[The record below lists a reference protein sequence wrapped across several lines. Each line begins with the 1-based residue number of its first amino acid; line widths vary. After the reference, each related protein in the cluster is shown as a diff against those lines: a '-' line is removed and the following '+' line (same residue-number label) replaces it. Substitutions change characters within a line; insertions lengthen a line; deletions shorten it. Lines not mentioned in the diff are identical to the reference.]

1 MDSERKY
8 DIAIVGMMLSSKGG
22 GMPRSMAQQAKIM
35 AAAGHKVT
43 LYIGDSKA
51 MPFTPQD
58 FYLPD
63 TIKVHCSKSIGF
75 WGFGIIPSTWW
86 KLFRNTPSHD
96 ILHINGVWNFTTF
109 VAGIIARLRKT
120 PAIISCRCHY
130 GDDHFARMPV
140 LKKILFHTME
150 KINLWNVHG
159 IHITADWEE
168 ETSWRAARRAK
179 SIIKIPNP
187 VDLTDF
193 EDPPT
198 RKEARKH
205 LGLKPDAFYVVFYG
219 RLANEKNLPFLLES
233 FHQADLGPDAY
244 LVFAGNSMHGA
255 REKLEA
261 MTRELGLEQQVQF
274 VGHVVGRERCYWL
287 AAADLFPLPSFYENF
302 CNAAVEAAAS
312 GTHCLTS
319 PNVGALEYL
328 PATLVTAKPLESA
341 LWIEALREFHRNRPP
356 QQVMSDEIA
365 SQFAAERMEQH
376 WVEQYEKMGF

>member
-1 MDSERKY
+1 MTEARKY
-8 DIAIVGMMLSSKGG
+8 DIAIIGMMLSSKGG

-51 MPFTPQD
+51 MPFTPKD
-58 FYLPD
+58 FYLPES
-63 TIKVHCSKSIGF
+63 IVVHCSKSIGF
-75 WGFGIIPSTWW
+75 WGFGIIPKTWW
-86 KLFRNTPSHD
+86 ALYRNTKRHD
-96 ILHINGVWNFTTF
+96 VLHINGVWNFTTF

-130 GDDHFARMPV
+130 GDDHFTRMPV
-140 LKKILFHTME
+140 LKQILFHTME
-150 KINLWNVHG
+150 KINLRNVHG

-168 ETSWRAARRAK
+168 ETSWRAAQRAK

-193 EDPPT
+193 ENPPT
-198 RKEARKH
+198 RAEARKH
-205 LGLKPDAFYVVFYG
+205 LGLEADAFYVVFYG
-219 RLANEKNLPFLLES
+219 RLANEKNLPFLMES
-233 FHQADLGPDAY
+233 FHRADLGPDAY

-255 REKLEA
+255 REY
-261 MTRELGLEQQVQF
+261 LEQMALDLGISDRVRF
-274 VGHVVGRERCYWL
+274 VGHVVGRERCHWL

-302 CNAAVEAAAS
+302 CNAAIEAAAS

-328 PATLVTAKPLESA
+328 PPSLVTPKPLEIEQ
-341 LWIEALREFHRNRPP
+341 WVEALRGFRNNHLP
-356 QQVMSDEIA
+356 QNIMTNEVAD
-365 SQFAAERMEQH
+365 QFSPNRLEKS
-376 WVEQYEKMGF
+376 WLEQYASMGL